1 MSDTDYERIG
11 AMGRQLGRLLGMIDW
26 LEDAQRREAEGWHI
40 PGYETKDVV
49 AKLIE
54 AKREWDQEKGK

>member
-1 MSDTDYERIG
+1 MSETAYARVD
-11 AMGRQLGRLLGMIDW
+11 AMGRQLGKLLGMIDW
-26 LEDAQRREAEGWHI
+26 LEDAQRREAEGWSL

-54 AKREWDQEKGK
+54 AKKAWDRESGK